1 MKATLKILWNWLT
14 SVLYAIGDTI
24 QHTQNPPE
32 PEPTWTKEG
41 SFALVIAHDYLRD
54 TYPIYTTNKI
64 RDIFGESAATVRFI
78 VDADATAEAFLEALK
93 EGLKYR
99 TMFFYEYAHG
109 NNKCV
114 RMANRNVLASEIW
127 EVLRNAENRI
137 VGFFDSCYSGSM
149 IVDPESGETRAV
161 EDESAEQ
168 EGTMADYLVRMFAE
182 RERARGKLDGEKKQP
197 QIRLYSACEN
207 GKVTT
212 YEPES
217 GTNFASAILTAYK
230 KTAGQSY
237 AEFDKVLIEK
247 GSYGNSPKIDEKYH
261 IVPQIATYGVDFSEY
276 ERLR

>member
-1 MKATLKILWNWLT
+1 MKATLKKIWNWFT

-54 TYPIYTTNKI
+54 TYPVYTTNRIKEM
-64 RDIFGESAATVRFI
+64 FVECAGTELFI
-78 VDADATAEAFLEALK
+78 TDADATAEAFLDALR
-93 EGLKYR
+93 EGIKYK
-99 TMFFYEYAHG
+99 TFFFYENAHG
-109 NNKCV
+109 NNKCI
-114 RMANRNVLASEIW
+114 RMADRNVLAK
-127 EVLRNAENRI
+127 EVWGVLKEAQNRI

-149 IVDPESGETRAV
+149 IVDPESGETRAA
-161 EDESAEQ
+161 EDEAAEP
-168 EGTMADYLVRMFAE
+168 EGTMADYLVHMFAAQE
-182 RERARGKLDGEKKQP
+182 QARGELDGEKKQP

-207 GKVTT
+207 GKITT

-217 GTNFASAILTAYK
+217 STKFASAILMAYK
-230 KTAGQSY
+230 KTEGQTY

>member
-1 MKATLKILWNWLT
+1 MKATLKKIWNWFT

-24 QHTQNPPE
+24 QHTQNPPEPE

-54 TYPIYTTNKI
+54 TYPVYTTNKI
-64 RDIFGESAATVRFI
+64 KEMFETESAGTVKFV
-78 VDADATAEAFLEALK
+78 VDADATAEALLEGLR
-93 EGLKYR
+93 EGLKYK
-99 TMFFYEYAHG
+99 TFYFYENAHG
-109 NNKCV
+109 NNKCI
-114 RMANRNVLASEIW
+114 RMADRNVLAK
-127 EVLRNAENRI
+127 EVWGVLKEAQNRI

-149 IVDPESGETRAV
+149 IVDPEGEGTR
-161 EDESAEQ
+161 EAETTTDG
-168 EGTMADYLVRMFAE
+168 ETMADYLVRKFSE
-182 RERARGKLDGEKKQP
+182 QVQARGELGDEKQP

-217 GTNFASAILTAYK
+217 STKFATAILAACK
-230 KTAGQSY
+230 KTEGQTY
-237 AEFDKVLIEK
+237 ADFDKVLIEK